1 MRRLSGLVCGLL
13 LFLLHLSAP
22 AQSRDSGR
30 LHLVVKDT
38 SGSGLAVTGTL
49 NGPGSVRQ
57 FQTSANGEHM
67 FTGLALGSYKL
78 QLYRNGFATQT
89 IVIDVRSSEVVE
101 RVVTLTL
108 SSLSTSVT
116 VFSET
121 PIGQADTD
129 TSTVPVPVQNL
140 SAQQLADINSLNI
153 GDGLNKRVNGIYIS
167 ENQGN
172 PYQMDVNYR
181 GYTASPLLGTPQGLS
196 IYLDGVR
203 QNQPF
208 GDVVSWDLI
217 PQVAVQDIELIPGA
231 NPLYGLNSLGGALAM
246 RTKDGISNAG
256 LTVKSTGGSFGRRAV
271 EGEWGGFTSRGFNW
285 YVAGNLYHED
295 GWRKYSP
302 SDVKQSFAKLGWMF
316 GRTTLSLSGVYAIN
330 NLSGNGTQDFRNLS
344 KDYSSVYTIPDQ
356 TRNHAPSLTF
366 NVTHELD
373 HKLTLSTNAYYR
385 YIRANTFN
393 GDLND
398 DSFDQSLYTL
408 STAEKNILTANG
420 YTGFPTGT
428 SNATQQPFPY
438 WRCIAQGLLKDE
450 PSEKCTGTDTYT
462 QNKQNAYGLSGLLSY
477 RTARNRLA
485 AGVSWDRSNISYTQ
499 ISQFAYLNPDG
510 LSFTTIPT
518 YTDGSTDADGLPV
531 DTRANLHGTVNVPS
545 FYATD
550 TILLSRFTFTVSGR
564 YNHATVD
571 NLDRLPPSAGRG
583 TLTAK
588 YTFQRFNPSAGL
600 TYRVSSLATLYF
612 NYSEGN
618 RAPTSTELG
627 CADPS
632 FPCRLPNA
640 MVSDPP
646 LKQVVSRTIEV
657 GIRGKNENRLQWNAG
672 FFRGTNYDDLLFASS
687 TATGF
692 GYFTN
697 FGRTIRQGVE
707 AGITYQLHP
716 FTFSS
721 NYTFLQATYGTAQ
734 LINGAGN
741 SSNES
746 ALNGAKGIDGDQD
759 ISVGNTL
766 PQTPS
771 HILKFNVDYQPTRKL
786 TVNFNVVSTS
796 GSYARGNENNLHQPD
811 GTYYLGVGRTDA
823 YGIANVG
830 ARYAFSPK
838 FELFAEINNLFDTH
852 YATAAQLGG
861 TPFDSNGAFIA
872 RPFASINYEG
882 QTQYPVRHST
892 FLAPGAPIN
901 IFGGL
906 RVTFQKKAPKP

>member
-1 MRRLSGLVCGLL
+1 MRLLFRIVCGLL
-13 LFLLHLSAP
+13 LCFSLVSAP
-22 AQSRDSGR
+22 AQSHDSGQI
-30 LHLVVKDT
+30 HLVVKDT
-38 SGSGLAVTGTL
+38 AGLGLAVTGTL
-49 NGPGSVRQ
+49 TGPGAIQQ
-57 FQTSANGEHM
+57 FQTSVGGEHT
-67 FTGLALGSYKL
+67 FTGLAFGNYRL

-89 IVIDVRSSEVVE
+89 TVIDVRSSDVVE
-101 RVVTLTL
+101 SAITLTL
-108 SSLSTSVT
+108 SSLSTSIT
-116 VFSET
+116 VFSQT

-129 TSTVPVPVQNL
+129 TSTVPIPVQTV
-140 SAQQLADINSLNI
+140 SAQQLADVNALNL
-153 GDGLNKRVNGIYIS
+153 GDGLNKRVNGIYVN

-172 PYQMDVNYR
+172 PFQMDVNYR

-196 IYLDGVR
+196 VYMDGVR

-217 PQVAVQDIELIPGA
+217 PQVAIQDMELIPGA
-231 NPLYGLNSLGGALAM
+231 NPLYGLNSLGGALAL

-256 LTVKSTGGSFGRRAV
+256 LTVKATGGSFGRRAV

-302 SDVKQSFAKLGWMF
+302 SDVKQSFAKLGWIT
-316 GRTTLSLSGVYAIN
+316 GRTTMSLSGAYAIN
-330 NLSGNGTQDFRNLS
+330 NLTGNGTQDFRNLNR
-344 KDYSSVYTIPDQ
+344 DYSSVYTIPDQ
-356 TRNHAPSLTF
+356 TKNHSPSLTF
-366 NVTHELD
+366 NVTHEVNN
-373 HKLTLSTNAYYR
+373 KLTLSGNAYYR

-420 YTGFPTGT
+420 YTGFPTGA
-428 SNATQQPFPY
+428 SNATQQPFPF

-450 PSEKCTGTDTYT
+450 PGEKCTGMDTYG
-462 QNKQNAYGLSGLLSY
+462 QNKQTAYGLSGLLSY
-477 RTARNRLA
+477 RTTRNRFA
-485 AGVSWDRSNISYTQ
+485 AGVSWDRSSLSYSQ
-499 ISQFAYLNPDG
+499 ISQFGYLNTDG
-510 LSFTTIPT
+510 VSITTIPVFA
-518 YTDGSTDADGLPV
+518 DGSTEDDGVPN
-531 DTRANLHGTVNVPS
+531 DTRVNLHGKVNVPS

-550 TILLSRFTFTVSGR
+550 TILLSKFTFTFSGR

-571 NLDRLPPSAGRG
+571 NFDRLPSSAGRG

-588 YTFQRFNPSAGL
+588 YSYQRFNPSAGM
-600 TYRVSSLATLYF
+600 TYRLAPQATVYF

-627 CADPS
+627 CADPA

-646 LKQVVSRTIEV
+646 LKQVVSRTFEV

-672 FFRGTNYDDLLFASS
+672 FFRGTNYDDLLFVSS

-707 AGITYQLHP
+707 AGISYQFHP
-716 FTFSS
+716 FTFST
-721 NYTFLQATYGTAQ
+721 NYTFLQATYGSAQ
-734 LINGAGN
+734 IVDGSASSANEAAEDGARGIGGN
-741 SSNES
+741 
-746 ALNGAKGIDGDQD
+746 QD
-759 ISVGNTL
+759 ISAGNTL

-771 HILKFNVDYQPTRKL
+771 HILKFNADYRPSRKL
-786 TVNFNVVSTS
+786 MINFNVLSTS
-796 GSYARGNENNLHQPD
+796 GSYARGNENNQHQPD
-811 GTYYLGVGRTDA
+811 GVYYLGAGRTDA

-830 ARYAFSPK
+830 ARYTFSSR
-838 FELFAEINNLFDTH
+838 FELFAQINNLFDTH

-861 TPFDSNGAFIA
+861 TPFDSNGNFIG
-872 RPFASINYEG
+872 RPFASIRYEG
-882 QTQYPVRHST
+882 ETVYPLRHST

-901 IFGGL
+901 VFGGL
-906 RVTFQKKAPKP
+906 RVTFQKKAPKA